1 MIDTVNR
8 TAKPVMTPEQFAHLG
23 DGAIAYVKAMKG
35 SEVQRLF
42 PQVGA
47 IQANITLYVL
57 LGADGS
63 PILLTDSKDAALAN
77 AWQQDLQPV
86 SLH

>member
-1 MIDTVNR
+1 MMNATNK
-8 TAKPVMTPEQFAHLG
+8 TSSPVMTPEQFAHLG
-23 DGAIAYVKAMKG
+23 GGTVAYVKAMKG

-47 IQANITLYVL
+47 IEANITLYAL

-77 AWQQDLQPV
+77 AWQHDLQPV